1 MEEGS
6 KLLRLAMFPVAKK
19 EKKTRKKKR
28 STALT
33 SSISSPGFDSPPCP
47 VSKHIMTLVNTENIS
62 PGLCQN
68 QFVNLLIKTEI
79 NICKTQLA
87 ENIILSETIV

>member
-28 STALT
+28 RTALT

-47 VSKHIMTLVNTENIS
+47 VSIHKMTFVNTVVSDVCRENIS
-62 PGLCQN
+62 PWLCQN
-68 QFVNLLIKTEI
+68 
-79 NICKTQLA
+79 
-87 ENIILSETIV
+87 